1 MKEFA
6 RTDRVSDFLQKE
18 LAHLIQFE
26 IKDPRLGMVTVQDV
40 RVSRDLG
47 YADVFITVM
56 PFGAQSDEAKTEA
69 NDVALKVLN
78 KAAGFLRTQVGK
90 ALRARTTPEL
100 RFFIDDTLENGM
112 RISSLI
118 EKAVR
123 EDKARQS
130 DDEE

>member
-47 YADVFITVM
+47 YADVYITVM
-56 PFGAQSDEAKTEA
+56 PFGTQTDEAKTEA
-69 NDVALKVLN
+69 NEVAVNVLN
-78 KAAGFLRTQVGK
+78 KAAGFLRTKVGK
-90 ALRARTTPEL
+90 AFRARITPEL

-123 EDKARQS
+123 EDKSRNS
-130 DDEE
+130 DED

>member
-56 PFGAQSDEAKTEA
+56 PFGAQTDEAKTEA